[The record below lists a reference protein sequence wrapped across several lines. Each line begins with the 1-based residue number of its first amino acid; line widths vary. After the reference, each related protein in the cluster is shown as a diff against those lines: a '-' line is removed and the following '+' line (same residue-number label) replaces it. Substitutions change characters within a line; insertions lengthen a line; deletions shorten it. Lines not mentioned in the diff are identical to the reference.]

1 MSRSRD
7 LSQGTTRTEFVFTA
21 TDGQTTFS
29 TDDTSTSL
37 SYTVGKIDVFLNGVR
52 LAPADFTATNG
63 TSIVLASGANTSD
76 VMLVVT
82 YGTFQVADLGAALT
96 SDLNISSQKITGSAI
111 ELDCSGDI
119 TFDADGADVLF
130 KDAGTE
136 FGRITNS
143 TSDFVIQTAVSDKDF
158 IIKGNDGGSTI
169 TALTIDMSA
178 AGAATFNDD
187 VTAFSDVILKDNIDT
202 IDNALERVQGMRGV
216 FFNRKDNDVTRQ
228 TGVIA
233 QEVEKV
239 LPEVVRETKDEKK
252 IKSVAYGNMVGVLIE
267 AIKELNAKVE
277 ELQNADKERRNIS

>member
-7 LSQGTTRTEFVFTA
+7 ISKGTTRTEFVFTA

-29 TDDTSTSL
+29 TDDSSTAL
-37 SYTVGKIDVFLNGVR
+37 VYVVGKIDVFLNGVR

-76 VMLVVT
+76 VMLVVA
-82 YGTFQVADLGAALT
+82 YGTFQVADLSAALT
-96 SDLNISSQKITGSAI
+96 SALDLGANKLTGSAI

-119 TFDADGADVLF
+119 TIDAGGADTIF
-130 KDAGTE
+130 KDDGTE

-143 TSDFVIQTAVSDKDF
+143 SSDFVLKTAVGDKDF
-158 IIKGNDGGSTI
+158 ILKGVDDSSEI
-169 TALTIDMSA
+169 TALTVDMSA
-178 AGAATFNDD
+178 AGAATFNND

-202 IDNALERVQGMRGV
+202 IDNALDRVKGMRGV
-216 FFNRKDNDVTRQ
+216 FFDRKDNKQQRQ

-233 QEVEKV
+233 QEVEPF

-267 AIKELNAKVE
+267 AIKELNAKIE
-277 ELQNADKERRNIS
+277 ELQHADKE

>member
-7 LSQGTTRTEFVFTA
+7 ISKGTTRTEFVFTA

-29 TDDTSTSL
+29 TDDSSTAL
-37 SYTVGKIDVFLNGVR
+37 AYVVGKIDVFLNGVR

-63 TSIVLASGANTSD
+63 TSIVLASGASTSD
-76 VMLVVT
+76 VMLVVA
-82 YGTFQVADLGAALT
+82 YGTFQVADLSAALS
-96 SDLNISSQKITGSAI
+96 SDLALGSNKLTGSAI

-119 TFDADGADVLF
+119 TIDAGGADTIF
-130 KDAGTE
+130 KDDGTE

-143 TSDFVIQTAVSDKDF
+143 SSDFVLKTAVGDKDF
-158 IIKGNDGGSTI
+158 ILKGVDDSSEI
-169 TALTIDMSA
+169 TALTVDMSA
-178 AGAATFNDD
+178 AGAATFNND

-202 IDNALERVQGMRGV
+202 IDNALDRVKGMRGV
-216 FFNRKDNDVTRQ
+216 FFDRKDNKQQRQ

-233 QEVEKV
+233 QEVEPF

-267 AIKELNAKVE
+267 AIKQLDAKIE
-277 ELQNADKERRNIS
+277 ELQHADKE

>member
-7 LSQGTTRTEFVFTA
+7 LSKGTTRVEFVFTA

-29 TDDTSTSL
+29 TDDTSTAL
-37 SYTVGKIDVFLNGVR
+37 SYVVGKIDVFLNGVR

-76 VMLVVT
+76 VLFVVA
-82 YGTFQVADLGAALT
+82 YGTFQVADLSAALS
-96 SDLNISSQKITGSAI
+96 SDLALGSNKLTGSAI

-119 TFDADGADVLF
+119 TIDAGGADTIF
-130 KDAGTE
+130 KDDGTE

-143 TSDFVIQTAVSDKDF
+143 SSDFVLKTAVGDKDF
-158 IIKGNDGGSTI
+158 ILKGVDDSSEI
-169 TALTIDMSA
+169 TALTVDMSA
-178 AGAATFNDD
+178 AGAATFNND

-202 IDNALERVQGMRGV
+202 IDNALDRVKGMRGV
-216 FFNRKDNDVTRQ
+216 FFDRKDNKQQRQ

-233 QEVEKV
+233 QEVEPF

-267 AIKELNAKVE
+267 AIKELNAKIE
-277 ELQNADKERRNIS
+277 ELQHADKE

>member
-7 LSQGTTRTEFVFTA
+7 ISKGTTRTEFVFTA

-29 TDDTSTSL
+29 TDDSSTSL
-37 SYTVGKIDVFLNGVR
+37 AYVVGKIDVFLNGVR

-76 VMLVVT
+76 VMLVVA
-82 YGTFQVADLGAALT
+82 YGTFQVADLSAALT
-96 SDLNISSQKITGSAI
+96 SALDLGANKLTGSAI

-119 TFDADGADVLF
+119 TIDAGGADTIF
-130 KDAGTE
+130 KDDGTE

-143 TSDFVIQTAVSDKDF
+143 SSDFVLKTAVGDKDF
-158 IIKGNDGGSTI
+158 ILKGVDDSSEI
-169 TALTIDMSA
+169 TALTVDMSA
-178 AGAATFNDD
+178 AGAATFNND

-202 IDNALERVQGMRGV
+202 IDNALDRVKGMRGV
-216 FFNRKDNDVTRQ
+216 FFDRKDNKQQRQ

-233 QEVEKV
+233 QEVEPF

-267 AIKELNAKVE
+267 AIKQLDAKIE
-277 ELQNADKERRNIS
+277 ELQHADKE

>member
-7 LSQGTTRTEFVFTA
+7 LSKGTTRVEFVFTA

-29 TDDTSTSL
+29 TDDSSTAL
-37 SYTVGKIDVFLNGVR
+37 AYVVGKIDVFLNGVR

-76 VMLVVT
+76 VMLVVA

-96 SDLNISSQKITGSAI
+96 SALDLGANKLTGSAI

-119 TFDADGADVLF
+119 TIDAGGADTIF
-130 KDAGTE
+130 KDDGTE

-143 TSDFVIQTAVSDKDF
+143 SSDFVLKTAVGDKDF
-158 IIKGNDGGSTI
+158 ILKGVDDSSEI
-169 TALTIDMSA
+169 TALTVDMSA
-178 AGAATFNDD
+178 AGAATFNND

-202 IDNALERVQGMRGV
+202 IDNALDRVKGMRGV
-216 FFNRKDNDVTRQ
+216 FFDRKDNKQQRQ

-233 QEVEKV
+233 QEVEPF

-267 AIKELNAKVE
+267 AIKELNAKIE
-277 ELQNADKERRNIS
+277 ELQHADKE

>member
-7 LSQGTTRTEFVFTA
+7 LSKGTTRTEFVFTS

-29 TDDTSTSL
+29 TDDSSTAL
-37 SYTVGKIDVFLNGVR
+37 AYVVGKIDVFLNGVR

-76 VMLVVT
+76 VMLVVA

-96 SDLNISSQKITGSAI
+96 SALDLGSNKLTGSAI

-119 TFDADGADVLF
+119 TIDAGGADTIF
-130 KDAGTE
+130 KDDGTE

-143 TSDFVIQTAVSDKDF
+143 STDFVLKTSVGDKDF
-158 IIKGNDGGSTI
+158 ILKGVDDSSEI
-169 TALTIDMSA
+169 TALTVDMSA
-178 AGAATFNDD
+178 AGAATFNND

-202 IDNALERVQGMRGV
+202 IDNALDRVKGMRGV
-216 FFNRKDNDVTRQ
+216 FFDRKDNKQQRQ

-233 QEVEKV
+233 QEVEPF

-267 AIKELNAKVE
+267 AIKQLDAKIE
-277 ELQNADKERRNIS
+277 ELQHADKE

>member
-7 LSQGTTRTEFVFTA
+7 IGKGTTRTEFVFTA
-21 TDGQTTFS
+21 TSGQTTFS
-29 TDDTSTSL
+29 TDDTSTALAYS
-37 SYTVGKIDVFLNGVR
+37 VGKIDVFLNGIR

-76 VMLVVT
+76 VMLVVA

-96 SDLNISSQKITGSAI
+96 SALDLGANKLTGSAI

-119 TFDADGADVLF
+119 TIDAGGADTIF
-130 KDAGTE
+130 KDDGTE

-143 TSDFVIQTAVSDKDF
+143 STDFVLKTSVGDKDF
-158 IIKGNDGGSTI
+158 ILKGVDDSSEI
-169 TALTIDMSA
+169 TALTVDMSA
-178 AGAATFNDD
+178 AGAATFNND

-202 IDNALERVQGMRGV
+202 IDNALDRVKGMRGV
-216 FFNRKDNDVTRQ
+216 FFDRKDNKQQRQ

-233 QEVEKV
+233 QEVEPF

-277 ELQNADKERRNIS
+277 ELQHADKE

>member
-7 LSQGTTRTEFVFTA
+7 ISKGTTRTEFVFTA
-21 TDGQTTFS
+21 TAGQTTFS
-29 TDDTSTSL
+29 TDDTSTAL
-37 SYTVGKIDVFLNGVR
+37 SYAVGKIEVFLNGIR

-63 TSIVLASGANTSD
+63 TSVVLASGANASD
-76 VMLVVT
+76 VLFVVA

-158 IIKGNDGGSTI
+158 IIKGNDGGATI

-233 QEVEKV
+233 QEVEPF

-277 ELQNADKERRNIS
+277 ELQHADKE

>member
-7 LSQGTTRTEFVFTA
+7 ISKGTTRTEFVFTA
-21 TDGQTTFS
+21 TDGQTTFN
-29 TDDTSTSL
+29 TDDSSTSL
-37 SYTVGKIDVFLNGVR
+37 AYVVGKIDVFLNGVR

-76 VMLVVT
+76 VMLVVA
-82 YGTFQVADLGAALT
+82 YGTFQVADLSAALT
-96 SDLNISSQKITGSAI
+96 SALDLGANKLTGSAI

-119 TFDADGADVLF
+119 TIDAGGADTIF
-130 KDAGTE
+130 KDDGTE

-143 TSDFVIQTAVSDKDF
+143 SSDFVLKTAVGDKDF
-158 IIKGNDGGSTI
+158 ILKGVDDSSEI
-169 TALTIDMSA
+169 TALTVDMSA
-178 AGAATFNDD
+178 ARAATFNND

-202 IDNALERVQGMRGV
+202 IDNALDRVKGMRGV
-216 FFNRKDNDVTRQ
+216 FFDRKDNKQQRQ

-233 QEVEKV
+233 QEVEPF

-267 AIKELNAKVE
+267 AIKQLDAKIE
-277 ELQNADKERRNIS
+277 ELQHADKE

>member
-7 LSQGTTRTEFVFTA
+7 ISKGTTRTEFVFTA
-21 TDGQTTFS
+21 TDGQTTFN
-29 TDDTSTSL
+29 TDDSSTAL
-37 SYTVGKIDVFLNGVR
+37 SYVVGKIDVFLNGVR

-76 VMLVVT
+76 VMLVVA

-96 SDLNISSQKITGSAI
+96 SALDLGANKLTGSAI

-119 TFDADGADVLF
+119 TIDAGGADTIF
-130 KDAGTE
+130 KDDGTE

-143 TSDFVIQTAVSDKDF
+143 SSDFVLKTAVGNKDF
-158 IIKGNDGGSTI
+158 ILKGVDDSSEI
-169 TALTIDMSA
+169 TALTVDMSA
-178 AGAATFNDD
+178 AGAATFNND

-202 IDNALERVQGMRGV
+202 IDNALDRVKGMRGV
-216 FFNRKDNDVTRQ
+216 FFDRKDNKQQRQ

-233 QEVEKV
+233 QEVEPF

-267 AIKELNAKVE
+267 AIKQLDAKIE
-277 ELQNADKERRNIS
+277 ELQHADKE

>member
-7 LSQGTTRTEFVFTA
+7 ISQGTSRTEFVFTA

-29 TDDTSTSL
+29 TDDSSTAL
-37 SYTVGKIDVFLNGVR
+37 SYVVGKIDVFLNGVR

-76 VMLVVT
+76 VMLVVA

-96 SDLNISSQKITGSAI
+96 SALDLGTQKLTGSAI

-119 TFDADGADVLF
+119 TLDADGADFIF

-143 TSDFVIQTAVSDKDF
+143 STDFVLKTAVGDKDF
-158 IIKGNDGGSTI
+158 ILKGVDDSSEI
-169 TALTIDMSA
+169 TALTVDMSA
-178 AGAATFNDD
+178 AGAATFNND

-202 IDNALERVQGMRGV
+202 IDNALDRVKGMRGV
-216 FFNRKDNDVTRQ
+216 FFDRKDNKQQRQ

-233 QEVEKV
+233 QEVEPF

-267 AIKELNAKVE
+267 AIKELNAKIE
-277 ELQNADKERRNIS
+277 ELQHADKE

>member
-7 LSQGTTRTEFVFTA
+7 LSKGTTRTEFVFTS

-29 TDDTSTSL
+29 TDDTSTAL
-37 SYTVGKIDVFLNGVR
+37 SYVVGKIDVFLNGVR

-76 VMLVVT
+76 VLFVVA

-96 SDLNISSQKITGSAI
+96 SALDLGANKLTGSAI

-119 TFDADGADVLF
+119 TIDAGGADTIF
-130 KDAGTE
+130 KDDGTE

-143 TSDFVIQTAVSDKDF
+143 SSDFVLKTAVGDKDF
-158 IIKGNDGGSTI
+158 ILKGVDDSSEI
-169 TALTIDMSA
+169 TALTVDMSA
-178 AGAATFNDD
+178 AGAATFNND

-202 IDNALERVQGMRGV
+202 IDNALDRVKGMRGV
-216 FFNRKDNDVTRQ
+216 FFDRKDNKQQRQ

-233 QEVEKV
+233 QEVEPF

-277 ELQNADKERRNIS
+277 ELQHADKE

>member
-7 LSQGTTRTEFVFTA
+7 ISKGTTRTEFVFTA
-21 TDGQTTFS
+21 TDGQTTFN
-29 TDDTSTSL
+29 TDDSSTSL
-37 SYTVGKIDVFLNGVR
+37 AYVVGKIDVFLNGVR

-76 VMLVVT
+76 VMLVVA

-96 SDLNISSQKITGSAI
+96 SALDLGANKLTGSAI

-119 TFDADGADVLF
+119 TIDAGGADTIF
-130 KDAGTE
+130 KDDGTE

-143 TSDFVIQTAVSDKDF
+143 SSDFVLKTAVGDKDF
-158 IIKGNDGGSTI
+158 ILKGVDDSSEI
-169 TALTIDMSA
+169 TALTVDMSA
-178 AGAATFNDD
+178 AGAATFNND

-202 IDNALERVQGMRGV
+202 IDNALDRVKGMRGV
-216 FFNRKDNDVTRQ
+216 FFDRKDNKQERQ

-233 QEVEKV
+233 QEVEPF

-277 ELQNADKERRNIS
+277 ELQHADKE